1 MKSMTGFGTGEAPL
15 GPGKLVL
22 DARSVNHKYLDV
34 RVRLPQELVEQSL
47 FLEQRA
53 REKLARGRFDIS
65 VRYEGPMLAPR
76 LDVDRA
82 RSAYGELARLR
93 DELAPGTELPIG
105 ALVAM
110 PGLYVSPSGH
120 EVGGAE
126 KALGAALNDALLHLD
141 EMRTREGSTL
151 SDEISGRIAS
161 CRKLHREIQSRVP
174 EAVRVA
180 EARLRA
186 RVSRLA
192 ADVGTTIETG
202 RLEAEIVLLA
212 DRADVTEEL
221 VRLGSHF
228 TQLEALL
235 ATTAPI
241 GRRLDFLLQEVARE
255 SNTIG
260 AKSQDAELGHLVV
273 ELKTEIERMR
283 EQVQNV
289 E

>member
-22 DARSVNHKYLDV
+22 DARSVNHRYLDV

-53 REKLARGRFDIS
+53 RDKLSRGRFDLS
-65 VRYEGPMLAPR
+65 VRYEGPTLAPQ
-76 LDVDRA
+76 LDVERA
-82 RSAYGELARLR
+82 RSVYRDLGRLR

-105 ALVAM
+105 ALIGM
-110 PGLYVSPSGH
+110 PELYVTSLSH
-120 EVGGAE
+120 DVATAQR
-126 KALGAALNDALLHLD
+126 ALGAALDEALRRLD
-141 EMRTREGSTL
+141 DMRQREGAAL
-151 SDEISGRIAS
+151 SIEIKGRIET
-161 CRKLHREIQSRVP
+161 CRRLHEQVRARVP
-174 EAVRVA
+174 EAVRAA
-180 EARLRA
+180 EGRLRT
-186 RVSRLA
+186 RVARLA
-192 ADVGTTIETG
+192 ADVGTTVESG

-212 DRADVTEEL
+212 DRTDVTEEL

-228 TQLEALL
+228 AQLLGLL
-235 ATTAPI
+235 SVTEPI

-255 SNTIG
+255 ANTIG

-273 ELKTEIERMR
+273 ELKSEIERMR